1 VLSGW
6 LAAYLRVT
14 IGNHCLESI
23 YCRNVSIPLD
33 EKKNYV
39 LKKEKA
45 KPTSSGKESR

>member
-1 VLSGW
+1 LICFLPAG
-6 LAAYLRVT
+6 T
-14 IGNHCLESI
+14 
-23 YCRNVSIPLD
+23 CRNVSIPLD